1 MIEYVFRKANQ
12 SNESIPLLNER
23 IAVMREV
30 GFILCNVGGPIS
42 LFLEPEGLILYLRVM
57 EGPFRV
63 SSTSSNGNTMGR
75 ARLLTW

>member
-12 SNESIPLLNER
+12 SSESIPLLKER

-30 GFILCNVGGPIS
+30 GFILCNVGGS
-42 LFLEPEGLILYLRVM
+42 LFCFLELEGLIPRLRVT
-57 EGPFRV
+57 EGPLRV
-63 SSTSSNGNTMGR
+63 SSTSSNGRTMGM